1 MTNDAKAKAKAFKE
15 GVVRH
20 LNQVAPVTAR
30 GMFGGYGLYCEGLMF
45 GLTAYETLYFKVDDT
60 NRGRFTAAG
69 MEPFTYDRNGKAMT
83 MSYYQLP
90 PAVYDDLSLLHD
102 WVEASV
108 AAARRSK
115 RKLK

>member
-1 MTNDAKAKAKAFKE
+1 MADAETKARAKAFKE
-15 GVVRH
+15 EVVRH

-45 GLTAYETLYFKVDDT
+45 ALIAYETLYFKVDT
-60 NRGRFTAAG
+60 INQERFSAAG
-69 MEPFTYDRNGKAMT
+69 MGPFVYDRNGKTMT

-90 PAVYDDLSLLHD
+90 AAVYDDLGELHD

-108 AAARRSK
+108 AAARRAK
-115 RKLK
+115 RKS